1 MVKAAVGVSASNNH
15 YNPDEPRDR
24 LGRWTAGGSSGKA
37 MPTWTPSSQDW
48 PLPNPSPVGRARTLL
63 GHGIVGLYPEFTLP
77 SDKEAKAFSQLLKTW
92 NDAAHLDDQTFHHLF
107 VGDKLANLANLA
119 NLATTRLLRE
129 AAQGAKNAETI
140 DQMIAASR
148 PLTQAIK
155 AIGPDRWPD
164 TLQRLQGRA
173 EAVSNGSGSQS
184 DGNVLTGFLDWL
196 NWLANNVTVIHE
208 AEGPLGEIAK
218 EVNPTNDGRNCVYIV
233 YAVVARLRGI
243 DPKAVAPAGAYRF
256 DSDKINKLFKI
267 KFQSGD
273 FNEIFDRV
281 IRGGDGTI
289 AIVRIM
295 FPDRTGHVVVIA
307 NFKGQIGIIFR
318 WCCS

>member
-1 MVKAAVGVSASNNH
+1 M
-15 YNPDEPRDR
+15 
-24 LGRWTAGGSSGKA
+24 
-37 MPTWTPSSQDW
+37 
-48 PLPNPSPVGRARTLL
+48 
-63 GHGIVGLYPEFTLP
+63 
-77 SDKEAKAFSQLLKTW
+77 
-92 NDAAHLDDQTFHHLF
+92 
-107 VGDKLANLANLA
+107 
-119 NLATTRLLRE
+119 
-129 AAQGAKNAETI
+129 
-140 DQMIAASR
+140 
-148 PLTQAIK
+148 
-155 AIGPDRWPD
+155 
-164 TLQRLQGRA
+164 
-173 EAVSNGSGSQS
+173 SNGSGSQS

-208 AEGPLGEIAK
+208 PEGPLGEIAK
-218 EVNPTNDGRNCVYIV
+218 EVNPTNDGKNCVYIV

-295 FPDRTGHVVVIA
+295 FPNGTGHVVVIA
-307 NFKGQIGIIFR
+307 NFKGQVGIIEAQDPKQLITSPEDADAYCNAR
-318 WCCS
+318 GDNSISYGIVPK